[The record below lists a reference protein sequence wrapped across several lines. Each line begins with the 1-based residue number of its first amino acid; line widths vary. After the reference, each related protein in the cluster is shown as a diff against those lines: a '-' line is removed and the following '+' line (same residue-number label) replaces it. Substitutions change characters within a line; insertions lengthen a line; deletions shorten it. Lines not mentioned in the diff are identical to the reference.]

1 MKRWRDRSFM
11 FGKRIKFNVAG
22 REFEGTLDEVT
33 DDGAISIATSSGVLK
48 FTAGE
53 ITISEISGPGTGGMK

>member
-1 MKRWRDRSFM
+1 M

-22 REFEGTLDEVT
+22 KETEGVLEEVT
-33 DDGAISIATSSGVLK
+33 DDGAISIRTSSGVLK

-53 ITISEISGPGTGGMK
+53 ITISEINRPGAGGIK